1 MKKLLLLVLCTVVFT
16 GCEIDDDAPY
26 FVHEYAPVLN
36 ADLPRRKILNYI
48 KASPDLSN
56 LGEFKNISH
65 FYPFWMPGKSS
76 FRFFSADF
84 IIPNYLQ
91 IRSG

>member
-36 ADLPRRKILNYI
+36 ADLLRRKILNYI

-56 LGEFKNISH
+56 LGGIQKYF
-65 FYPFWMPGKSS
+65 PFLPFLDARKKLFSI
-76 FRFFSADF
+76 FFC
-84 IIPNYLQ
+84 
-91 IRSG
+91 